1 MSARG
6 FVKASLGALV
16 LGGAAAALATAVT
29 SRRCARSGR
38 ADGVLLATDRKSVV

>member
-16 LGGAAAALATAVT
+16 LGGAAAALAL
-29 SRRCARSGR
+29 SRRRR
-38 ADGVLLATDRKSVV
+38 A

>member
-16 LGGAAAALATAVT
+16 LGGAAAALALAG
-29 SRRCARSGR
+29 RRR
-38 ADGVLLATDRKSVV
+38 A